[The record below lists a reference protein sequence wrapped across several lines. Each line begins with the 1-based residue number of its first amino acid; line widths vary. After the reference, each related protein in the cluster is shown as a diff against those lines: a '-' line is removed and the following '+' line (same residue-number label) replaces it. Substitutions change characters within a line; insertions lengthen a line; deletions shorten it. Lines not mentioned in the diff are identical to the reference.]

1 MSYSSYGHH
10 IGGFRALLTEALSD
24 NIMICLIEAWHDW
37 LNRTARRSA
46 HFEPNHKEYVRS
58 APYMMRRGH
67 LRSTLQ
73 LSHAQSAEIVILTHE
88 RRWRTFSDLA
98 LKFSQR
104 PILHEH
110 VDGVVLWTAYG
121 KN

>member
-1 MSYSSYGHH
+1 MTR
-10 IGGFRALLTEALSD
+10 GFERQYYDMFDPSLTR
-24 NIMICLIEAWHDW
+24 W
-37 LNRTARRSA
+37 LNEQPASARV

-58 APYMMRRGH
+58 APYMIRRGD
-67 LRSTLQ
+67 LRPDLR

-98 LKFSQR
+98 LTLSGR
-104 PILHEH
+104 PVLHQHE

-121 KN
+121 KK